1 MRIAEFRS
9 IGEGGETIATTFD
22 FWGQFLG
29 QKIWGSE
36 YWGHAST
43 SSLTTCELHIL
54 GCLGKELV

>member
-43 SSLTTCELHIL
+43 SFATTFKLQIL
-54 GCLGKELV
+54 G